1 MQIVDK
7 FIGYVK
13 SEAIH
18 HPEKSWNKI
27 LFGFQANKWRMKL
40 LPNKNM
46 AKGYQKLEHDDEP
59 GVRFA
64 VSEGAVCVGEY
75 LCPLRADT
83 VF

>member
-27 LFGFQANKWRMKL
+27 LLDSRPING
-40 LPNKNM
+40 
-46 AKGYQKLEHDDEP
+46 G
-59 GVRFA
+59 
-64 VSEGAVCVGEY
+64 
-75 LCPLRADT
+75 
-83 VF
+83 